1 MIYQF
6 IIGHSSLCSIFAFGL
21 FSLFLQMLMVASLNS
36 YVKASGNMKMTKKKV
51 LLNLKNQFET
61 IYGMEYQVK
70 NTSAYVEKYLMKLKF
85 LGMSYHT
92 WEKAPF
98 LSAGIVTLIAGTEM
112 FYAYIQGAVGET
124 IIEIFFAYGI
134 TMACFY
140 VFYHIFGV
148 KNKKDQIQIQLV
160 DYLENYLA
168 NRLLRTKNTEKV
180 LNHSMEEAFMD
191 GAVENDE
198 IKREIL
204 KEEKDIAKEM
214 TRNESRKK
222 KKERE
227 KETENIPSK
236 DSFEEDMDMLRQ
248 LVKEMEEK
256 HGQSEPEGKKDW
268 LYDEEGESQIAA
280 SVDDIKDPNLE
291 LLEEF
296 VQSFLA

>member
-21 FSLFLQMLMVASLNS
+21 LSLFLQMLMAASLNS

-61 IYGMEYQVK
+61 IYGMEYQVR

-85 LGMSYHT
+85 LGMSYRT
-92 WEKAPF
+92 WEKTPF
-98 LSAGIVTLIAGTEM
+98 LSAGIVTLIAGIEM
-112 FYAYIQGAVGET
+112 FYAYIQGAAGES
-124 IIEIFFAYGI
+124 IIEIIFAYGI
-134 TMACFY
+134 TMVCFY
-140 VFYHIFGV
+140 VFYHIFSV
-148 KNKKDQIQIQLV
+148 KNKKEQIQIQLV

-191 GAVENDE
+191 EAVENDE
-198 IKREIL
+198 IKKEIL
-204 KEEKDIAKEM
+204 KEEKDTAKEIA
-214 TRNESRKK
+214 RNENHKK
-222 KKERE
+222 KN
-227 KETENIPSK
+227 ENENTSSG
-236 DSFEEDMDMLRQ
+236 DSFEEDMDMLRR

-256 HGQSEPEGKKDW
+256 HGQTEPEGQKDW

-280 SVDDIKDPNLE
+280 SQDDIKDPNLE

>member
-6 IIGHSSLCSIFAFGL
+6 IVEHSSLCSIFAFGL
-21 FSLFLQMLMVASLNS
+21 ISLFLQILMVASLSS

-61 IYGMEYQVK
+61 IYGMDYQVK
-70 NTSAYVEKYLMKLKF
+70 NTSAYVEKYLLKLKF
-85 LGMSYHT
+85 LGFPYHT

-98 LSAGIVTLIAGTEM
+98 LSAGLVTLLAGMEL
-112 FYAYIQGAVGET
+112 FYEYMQGAAGRRIV
-124 IIEIFFAYGI
+124 EIFFAYGI
-134 TMACFY
+134 TLACFY

-148 KNKKDQIQIQLV
+148 RNKKAQIQIQLV

-180 LNHSMEEAFMD
+180 LNKTMENAFMD
-191 GAVENDE
+191 ESVENE
-198 IKREIL
+198 KIRKEIL
-204 KEEKDIAKEM
+204 IAEKDIA
-214 TRNESRKK
+214 
-222 KKERE
+222 RE
-227 KETENIPSK
+227 KKQQEHKELEKNVPK

-248 LVKEMEEK
+248 LVKNMEEK
-256 HGQSEPEGKKDW
+256 HRQTEKEEKNW

-280 SVDDIKDPNLE
+280 SEDDIKDPNLE